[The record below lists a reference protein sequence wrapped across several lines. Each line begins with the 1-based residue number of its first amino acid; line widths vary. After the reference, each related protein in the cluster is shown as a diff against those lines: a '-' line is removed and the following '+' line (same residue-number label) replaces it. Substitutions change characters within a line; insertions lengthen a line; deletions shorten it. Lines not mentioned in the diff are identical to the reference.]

1 MFARLTRET
10 TPEPIN
16 RRCRRGSTQSSPDC
30 VLICRKRCANR
41 RKHTAAVAK
50 VSHQLE
56 TAGDSI
62 GFKSAANFGNG
73 RARTHTTPGMSWNL
87 VGPPISFQHFGK

>member
-1 MFARLTRET
+1 LRDLVRRHAKSMFARLTRET

-41 RKHTAAVAK
+41 RKHTAAVAE

-56 TAGDSI
+56 TSGDSI
-62 GFKSAANFGNG
+62 GLKSAANLSSAS
-73 RARTHTTPGMSWNL
+73 RATDTTAGMSW
-87 VGPPISFQHFGK
+87 I